1 MSRATRRAGLAGTLV
16 VLGGLG
22 MAACGGGTT
31 NAVRSGTTPY
41 GATASKVGP
50 VSSAEPPPATIGGH
64 PWFSGS
70 TSATSKGS
78 STGATVV
85 HVTIESVKTP
95 QGSEPAYV
103 GPSGTVGAPSL
114 FSVKAHAQVEV
125 VVDNHDTGP
134 HTFTAPSLGLNVTI
148 GPDAT
153 VTFSFDAPGAGT
165 YTWYC
170 EVPCG
175 SWVMSHV
182 GYMKGKVTV
191 VS

>member
-1 MSRATRRAGLAGTLV
+1 MSGATRRAGLVGALV

-31 NAVRSGTTPY
+31 NGVRSGTTPY
-41 GATASKVGP
+41 DATAPTVGA
-50 VSSAEPPPATIGGH
+50 VSSVEAPPATSGGQ

-70 TSATSKGS
+70 TTATSKGS
-78 STGATVV
+78 GTTATVV
-85 HVTIESVKTP
+85 HVTIENVKTP
-95 QGSEPAYV
+95 QGSEPAFV

-114 FSVKAHAQVEV
+114 FSVKAHAEVEV

-134 HTFTAPSLGLNVTI
+134 HTFTSPSLGLNVTI
-148 GPDAT
+148 GPDAKA
-153 VTFSFDAPGAGT
+153 TFHFQAPGSGT